1 MTQQRS
7 NFRAKSLCQGN
18 CSFSEACTQD
28 LLQFIFE
35 LQEQGQAVSVSMV
48 MRNAKQILPQYALK
62 SRVAQ
67 YCWALRFVRSQDLVF
82 CLGINE
88 SQHLPAETAAE
99 ALD

>member
-1 MTQQRS
+1 MGPLDETTQQQ
-7 NFRAKSLCQGN
+7 FQGEV
-18 CSFSEACTQD
+18 SFSF
-28 LLQFIFE
+28 LQFIFE
-35 LQEQGQAVSVSMV
+35 LQEQGLAVSVSMV

-82 CLGINE
+82 SLGINE